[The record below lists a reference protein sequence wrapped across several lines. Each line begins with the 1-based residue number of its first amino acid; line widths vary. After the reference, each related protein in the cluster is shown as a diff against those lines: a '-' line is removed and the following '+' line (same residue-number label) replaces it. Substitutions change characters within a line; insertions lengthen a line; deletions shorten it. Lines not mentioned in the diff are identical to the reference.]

1 VSLRTPSR
9 RALEL
14 ALALLEAIDG
24 YTERHGSTTADDV
37 VEALSLVERQ
47 LERYKESSPQLP
59 PHRGRSKGRVE
70 N

>member
-1 VSLRTPSR
+1 MSLGTPSR

-24 YTERHGSTTADDV
+24 YSERHGKTTADDV
-37 VEALSLVERQ
+37 VEALALVERQ
-47 LERYKESSPQLP
+47 LQRYKESSPQLP
-59 PHRGRSKGRVE
+59 PHRGRAKPDVE